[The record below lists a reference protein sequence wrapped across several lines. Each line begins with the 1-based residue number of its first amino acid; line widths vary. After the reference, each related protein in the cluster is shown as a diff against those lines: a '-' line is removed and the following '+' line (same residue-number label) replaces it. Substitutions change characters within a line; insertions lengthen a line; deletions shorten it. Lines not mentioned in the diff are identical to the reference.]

1 MFLSEISYFS
11 GFYLTNKYLENYFNK
26 KNARNFVAG
35 IHAFSSVILNSGY
48 LITTNLLLNQVS
60 LNFSIGYFLYDS
72 YYIIRYDKRKFI
84 CKQKDYCYLY
94 HHFASL
100 YLIYNHD
107 NFDYIHQIILLGE
120 LSNLP
125 SYFIYHYLHSDKI
138 TEQIQ
143 NKISLFKGIQKVLY
157 TLIRIPV
164 MSYVLKNLITS
175 LDMKNSKILSMCG
188 IAFPVYIMGLFWSA
202 KIILDT

>member
-35 IHAFSSVILNSGY
+35 IHAFTSVILNSSY
-48 LITTNLLLNQVS
+48 LLTNNLILNHLS

-72 YYIIRYDKRKFI
+72 YYIIRFDKRKFLN
-84 CKQKDYCYLY
+84 YCYLY

-100 YLIYNHD
+100 YLIYNHN

-138 TEQIQ
+138 TEEIQ
-143 NKISLFKGIQKVLY
+143 NKITLFKGIQKVLY

-164 MSYVLKNLITS
+164 MSYVLKNLITT
-175 LDMKNSKILSMCG
+175 LDMKNSKIISMCG
-188 IAFPVYIMGLFWSA
+188 IALPVYFMGLFWSA
-202 KIILDT
+202 KIILNK